1 MGLFEEMNQ
10 VLRSP
15 SFRGCLESV
24 LGEDMMV
31 ACCESHVRTQTVRA
45 ESGGD

>member
-31 ACCESHVRTQTVRA
+31 ACCEYCRR
-45 ESGGD
+45 GGGWSSVWRE